1 MLTGLPLLLA
11 IIAAILIIILL
22 SARLGVHPLLSLL
35 SATLF
40 LGVVSGLPLPDI
52 VTALNNGFGGL
63 MGYIGLIVVFGSI
76 IGYILEKSGGAQR
89 LALSLLNTIGK
100 GRPALTMSA
109 IGAVTSIPVFCDSG
123 FIILSGLN
131 DAVARQSGVKKG
143 VLALSLSAGLYTT
156 HTLVPPTPGPIA
168 AAGNL
173 GAADYLGTIML
184 LGLLVAL
191 PTMLVAVFLSKK
203 LGKNLELPELVE
215 EEPATHTL
223 PTLGASV
230 LPILLP
236 ILLIATGS
244 VMNLLEY
251 TGTGMEL
258 LQFLSHPLIALMLGT
273 VAALWLMPKWDT
285 AHLSGWVGEGV
296 KLAGPILI
304 ITGAGGAFGGIL
316 KAIPVAGLVESSL
329 GSGGYT
335 GAGVLVVAFL
345 IAAFLKTAQGSST
358 NALVITSSLLAPVA
372 LQLGLDTP
380 VELSLLVLAIGGGAM
395 TVSHANDSYF
405 WVVTQFSGMEM
416 REAYRSFTLITAAQG
431 VTVLV
436 GVLLLYLVLG

>member
-1 MLTGLPLLLA
+1 MLTGIPLLLA
-11 IIAAILIIILL
+11 IIAAIVLIIVL

-40 LGVVSGLPLPDI
+40 LGMVAGMPLSGLI
-52 VTALNNGFGGL
+52 TAINDGFGGL

-76 IGYILEKSGGAQR
+76 IGYILEKSGAAHR
-89 LALSLLNTIGK
+89 LAIALLSSVGQ

-109 IGAVTSIPVFCDSG
+109 IGAITSIPVFCDSG

-191 PTMLVAVFLSKK
+191 PTMLVAVVLAKR
-203 LGKNLELPELVE
+203 LGQRLELPELVAE
-215 EEPATHTL
+215 APETDTL
-223 PTLGASV
+223 PSLGRSV

-236 ILLIATGS
+236 ILLIAAGS
-244 VMNLLEY
+244 VLKLLGYEGP
-251 TGTGMEL
+251 GTQVL
-258 LQFLSHPLIALMLGT
+258 LFLSHPLIALMLGT
-273 VAALWLMPKWDT
+273 VAALWLMPKWDS
-285 AHLSGWVGEGV
+285 AHLSGWIGEGI

-304 ITGAGGAFGGIL
+304 ITGAGGAFGGVL
-316 KAIPVAGLVESSL
+316 KATPVAELVEGSL
-329 GSGGYT
+329 GNGGYA

-372 LQLGLDTP
+372 LQLGMESP

-416 REAYRSFTLITAAQG
+416 REAYRSFTLVTAAQG
-431 VTVLV
+431 MTVLV
-436 GVLLLYLVLG
+436 GVLVLYLVLG